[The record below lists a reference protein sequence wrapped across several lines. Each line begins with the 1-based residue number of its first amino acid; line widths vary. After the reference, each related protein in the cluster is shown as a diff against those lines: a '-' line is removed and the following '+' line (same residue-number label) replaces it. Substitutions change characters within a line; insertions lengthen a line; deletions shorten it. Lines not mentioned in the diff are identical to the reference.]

1 MQAVRML
8 LETSISCFTY
18 LRALFPEGNFEDA
31 IVPSARTLMDANG
44 NPQKTPR
51 DGSIKVRVCGIVR
64 RRLHEPLLHR

>member
-1 MQAVRML
+1 ML

-31 IVPSARTLMDANG
+31 IVPSARTLMDSHG

-51 DGSIKVRVCGIVR
+51 DGSIKVRG
-64 RRLHEPLLHR
+64 H